1 MNEKYIIADNKLEN
15 VTVDGRIIGCQ
26 VGLRIPYYMGV
37 PLSQIEHIVLKI
49 DGVEVLQEDMRII
62 TEDGEEFK
70 MSEIITCYRHFWEYG
85 AKLQVRVLKEGGLS
99 KGKHRID
106 VDVAVDV
113 IYAPKG
119 FGSIAYAEFTI

>member
-26 VGLRIPYYMGV
+26 VGLRIPYYMGA

-49 DGVEVLQEDMRII
+49 DGVEVLQEDMR
-62 TEDGEEFK
+62 
-70 MSEIITCYRHFWEYG
+70 IITCYRHFWEYG